1 MPDINDLLAGIQ
13 GLSGQ
18 EAAARLEE
26 EGYNELPSQKKQT
39 ILDIVI
45 NVLKEP
51 MLLLLLAC
59 GVIYLVLGGVKDAL
73 MLMTFVLVVTGITIY
88 QERKTENA
96 LDALRGLAS
105 PRALVIRGGRRQRV
119 AGREVA
125 REDVVYLQE
134 GDRVPAD
141 GVVLAAVNFSA
152 DESLLTGES
161 VPVRKSPW
169 NGKTEQARPGGDD
182 LPFVYSGTLVVQ
194 GRALIKATATGVRSE
209 MGKIG
214 RALDNITQEETPL
227 NRETGRIVK
236 SFAIAGAV
244 LCAVVVLVFGLTRGS
259 WLNGFLAGLTLSMA
273 MLPEEFPVVLVIFLT
288 IGAWRISKKNVLTRR
303 MQAIETMG
311 AATVLCTD
319 KTGTLTLNTMRLC
332 HIWADGRSHTLEE
345 KDSSIPEEFH
355 GLTEYSILASQQD
368 PFDPVEKE
376 LKRVGAGCLAGTEH
390 LHGNWKVVREYP
402 LSKEL
407 LSLSHVWEAP
417 DHKHY
422 IIAAKG
428 APEAIID
435 LCHLPSGKELEVM
448 KAVLELSDRGLRV
461 LGVAK
466 AVFEHETLPDKQHD
480 FNFEFSGLVAFMDPV
495 RPQVPRSVRE
505 AHDAGIRVVMI
516 TGDYPGTA
524 SFIARQIGLAHPDKP
539 ITGPE
544 LAVMPPEVLGERIRE
559 TRVFARVAPEQKLA
573 IVNALKA
580 NGEIVAMTGDGVND
594 APALKAAHIGVA
606 MGQRGTDVAREA
618 SAIVLM
624 DDDFSSIVHAIR
636 LGRRIFDNLKK
647 AIAYILSV
655 HVPIAG
661 MSLLP
666 VLFGLPIVLMP
677 AHIAFLELIIDPA
690 CSVVFEAGE
699 EERDIMARP
708 PRRIGDPLFSRKM
721 AALSL
726 LQGASVLLVVFG
738 IFLLALKR
746 GKGEN
751 EARALAFAALIFA
764 NLMLILTNLSWK
776 DNFIRIMRNAHPAF
790 WWVCAGALGVMG
802 ITLYTPFFRG
812 LFHFG
817 VLHGHD
823 LLFALGGGAVSLA
836 WFELVK
842 AYGGREGEREARLS
856 QPRAENRF

>member
-1 MPDINDLLAGIQ
+1 MPDLNELIASAR
-13 GLSGQ
+13 GLS
-18 EAAARLEE
+18 EAEVRERLAAD
-26 EGYNELPSQKKQT
+26 GPNELPSQKKQNVFQ
-39 ILDIVI
+39 IAF

-51 MLLLLLAC
+51 MLLLLLAA
-59 GVIYLVLGGVKDAL
+59 GTIYLFLGGVKDAL
-73 MLMTFVLVVTGITIY
+73 MLMSFVLVVIGITFY

-105 PRALVIRGGRRQRV
+105 PRALVIRDGVQQRI
-119 AGREVA
+119 AGR
-125 REDVVYLQE
+125 DVVQGDLIFLTE

-141 GVVLAAVNFSA
+141 AAVLACVNFSA

-161 VPVRKSPW
+161 VPVRKSAW
-169 NGKTEQARPGGDD
+169 DGKAEAPRPGGDD
-182 LPFVYSGTLVVQ
+182 LPFVYSGSLVVQ
-194 GRALIKATATGVRSE
+194 GRALVRAAATGARSE

-214 RALDNITQEETPL
+214 KALESIVQEETPL

-236 SFAIAGAV
+236 IFALTGAV
-244 LCAVVVLVFGLTRGS
+244 LCAIVIVVFGLTRGD
-259 WLNGFLAGLTLSMA
+259 WLQGFLAGLTLGMA

-311 AATVLCTD
+311 ATTVLCTD
-319 KTGTLTLNTMRLC
+319 KTGTLTLNSMRLREM
-332 HIWADGRSHTLEE
+332 WSDGRYHKVE
-345 KDSSIPEEFH
+345 DSAADLPEEFH
-355 GLTEYSILASQQD
+355 ALAEYSILASQED
-368 PFDPVEKE
+368 PFDPIEKE
-376 LKRVGAGCLAGTEH
+376 LKRVGSCCLGGTEH
-390 LHGNWKVVREYP
+390 LHGDWKVVKEYP

-407 LSLSHVWEAP
+407 LSLSHVWRSP
-417 DHKHY
+417 DREQY
-422 IIAAKG
+422 VIAAKG

-435 LCHLPSGKELEVM
+435 LCHLGQEQAAPVM
-448 KAVLELSDRGLRV
+448 SAVAELSGRGLRV
-461 LGVAK
+461 LAAASADFPAAG
-466 AVFEHETLPDKQHD
+466 LPDGQHD
-480 FNFEFSGLVAFMDPV
+480 FDFNFTGLVAFLDPV
-495 RPQVPRSVRE
+495 RPHVPSSVAE
-505 AHDAGIRVVMI
+505 ARAAGIRVIMI

-524 SFIARQIGLAHPDKP
+524 AFIAGEIGLKNPGRV

-544 LAVMPPEVLGERIRE
+544 LAGMTPDELRERIKE
-559 TRVFARVAPEQKLA
+559 VSVFARVVPEQKLA

-606 MGQRGTDVAREA
+606 MGERGTDVAREA

-666 VLFGLPIVLMP
+666 VVFGLPLVLLP

-690 CSVVFEAGE
+690 CSVVFEADKE
-699 EERDIMARP
+699 ESDIMSRP
-708 PRRIGDPLFSRKM
+708 PRGLGEPLFSRSM
-721 AALSL
+721 VLLSL
-726 LQGASVLLVVFG
+726 LQGLSVLAVVFA

-746 GKGEN
+746 GKGED
-751 EARALAFAALIFA
+751 EARALSFAALVFA

-776 DNFIRIMRNAHPAF
+776 DNFVRIMRSAHQTF
-790 WWVCAGALGVMG
+790 WWVCGGALAVMG
-802 ITLYTPFFRG
+802 VTLYVPFFRE

-817 VLHGHD
+817 ILHGHD

-836 WFELVK
+836 WFELLK
-842 AYGGREGEREARLS
+842 IYRPGGGYALS
-856 QPRAENRF
+856 SVRGK